1 MLTSLSEPLLQKPG
15 PLRVAG
21 WKKWLTNHPDRVF
34 INTLLTIITRG
45 VKIGYQGPNQLL
57 LNHPHPSA
65 AAAPD
70 ILSKDLRKQEEKDRL
85 TKLLVEPSDCFISS
99 PLGLVPKHDGGWRRI
114 HDLSFPRERS
124 VNHYIDEA
132 HGALEYTVLD
142 DAIDALLTQDK
153 GAIMVKRDLADA
165 FRHIPI
171 AESDFWLLGFFWAGF
186 YYIDRFLPF
195 GLRTAP
201 FIFDLFAKAL
211 HWILVTVL
219 FWAIVFHY
227 LDDFFAILP
236 PNGDAK
242 RFSKDFDM
250 VCDDCGLT
258 VNHSKDEEGTQAE
271 FLGIQFDSEKMEVRL
286 PPDKLQR
293 ARQAVRAVLNRKS
306 IPHSEL
312 ESMVGLLAFSAKVV
326 VPGRAFLRRLYTAL
340 SEKHQYYH
348 ITAVMAADLRWWD
361 TFLVQWNGI
370 QLLRRVSDRVQ
381 HSIWTDA
388 SGRVGMGGY
397 ILDSATLKPSI
408 NDVFAERFPA
418 RYQSKDIG
426 TKEMYAILFAIRKWL
441 SRLRGAHLTIHCD
454 NGGAV
459 DGLKKTSMQ
468 GNAMTPLRQ
477 IVMLFAI
484 HDIRTIIVWIPTKEN
499 HLADLLSR
507 FKFGKIADFYPQL
520 ATLNPVRT
528 M

>member
-142 DAIDALLTQDK
+142 DAIDALLTQGK

-219 FWAIVFHY
+219 F
-227 LDDFFAILP
+227 
-236 PNGDAK
+236 
-242 RFSKDFDM
+242 
-250 VCDDCGLT
+250 
-258 VNHSKDEEGTQAE
+258 
-271 FLGIQFDSEKMEVRL
+271 
-286 PPDKLQR
+286 
-293 ARQAVRAVLNRKS
+293 
-306 IPHSEL
+306 
-312 ESMVGLLAFSAKVV
+312 
-326 VPGRAFLRRLYTAL
+326 
-340 SEKHQYYH
+340 
-348 ITAVMAADLRWWD
+348 
-361 TFLVQWNGI
+361 
-370 QLLRRVSDRVQ
+370 
-381 HSIWTDA
+381 
-388 SGRVGMGGY
+388 
-397 ILDSATLKPSI
+397 
-408 NDVFAERFPA
+408 
-418 RYQSKDIG
+418 
-426 TKEMYAILFAIRKWL
+426 
-441 SRLRGAHLTIHCD
+441 
-454 NGGAV
+454 
-459 DGLKKTSMQ
+459 
-468 GNAMTPLRQ
+468 
-477 IVMLFAI
+477 
-484 HDIRTIIVWIPTKEN
+484 
-499 HLADLLSR
+499 
-507 FKFGKIADFYPQL
+507 
-520 ATLNPVRT
+520 
-528 M
+528 